1 MSFNFT
7 KPTLLF
13 AIPGLFIPGFTA
25 SGLVGLQI
33 LLGKAGIEC
42 SVAWTII
49 WTTTMIGG
57 LLLPFLFYR
66 HITRLPED
74 KLPSLETQLGYFNLA
89 EYVFI
94 QASLLPLFTSVQTVC
109 YESDGQNGLELFLT
123 AWMALPV
130 LVLLSFGFNHA
141 MKRNEKLK
149 K

>member
-13 AIPGLFIPGFTA
+13 AVPGLFIPGFTA
-25 SGLVGLQI
+25 FGLVGLQI

-57 LLLPFLFYR
+57 LVLPFLFYR
-66 HITRLPED
+66 HITRFPEH
-74 KLPSLETQLGYFNLA
+74 KLPSLETQLGFFNLT

-94 QASLLPLFTSVQTVC
+94 QSSLMPLFTSIQTVC
-109 YESDGQNGLELFLT
+109 YESDGQNGLELILS

-141 MKRNEKLK
+141 IKRNEKLK

>member
-13 AIPGLFIPGFTA
+13 AVLGLFIPGFTA
-25 SGLVGLQI
+25 FGLVGLQI
-33 LLGKAGIEC
+33 LLGKAGFEC

-49 WTTTMIGG
+49 WTTTTIGG
-57 LLLPFLFYR
+57 LVLPFLFYR
-66 HITRLPED
+66 HITRLPKD
-74 KLPSLETQLGYFNLA
+74 KLPSLETQLGFFNLT

-94 QASLLPLFTSVQTVC
+94 QSSLMPLFTSIQTVC

-130 LVLLSFGFNHA
+130 LVLLSFGFKHA
-141 MKRNEKLK
+141 IKRNEKLK